1 MANKLSGLHKEA
13 YKILRTNGM
22 TPGQDLANSL
32 GVSYRQCMSVLNE
45 LALVYAIPVVSCRD
59 IAKDCGVYIAT
70 NKQEAYDG
78 TAQLYSQY
86 LSTKKRVDVVRKADF
101 SVLRAYDEQCEIV

>member
-13 YKILRTNGM
+13 YKILRVNGM
-22 TPGQDLANSL
+22 TPAKDLARSL

-59 IAKDCGVYIAT
+59 VAKSFGVYIAT

-86 LSTKKRVDVVRKADF
+86 LETKKRVDVVRKADF
-101 SVLRAYDEQCEIV
+101 SVLGAYDKQCEIG

>member
-13 YKILRTNGM
+13 YKILRVNGI
-22 TPGQDLANSL
+22 TPAGDLADSL
-32 GVSYRQCMSVLNE
+32 GVDYRQCMSLLNE
-45 LALVYAIPVVSCRD
+45 LALVYAVPVGSSRD
-59 IAKDCGVYIAT
+59 KEGIHGMYIAK

-86 LSTKKRVDVVRKADF
+86 LKMKKRVDVVRKADF
-101 SVLRAYDEQCEIV
+101 SVLKAYDEQCEII

>member
-1 MANKLSGLHKEA
+1 MKNKLNGLHKEA
-13 YKILRTNGM
+13 YKILRVNGM
-22 TPGQDLANSL
+22 TPAKDLAKSL

-86 LSTKKRVDVVRKADF
+86 LSTRKRVNVVRRAKF
-101 SVLRAYDEQCEIV
+101 SILKDYDEQCEIG